1 MKTRGLSGALVLLT
15 LSACGGRQTT
25 STTTAAVAAN
35 GQTVT
40 TAAGTAVNE
49 TANSRFNSAAA
60 TMRQHDEAN
69 GNRGDWTPDTCNEVA
84 GLFEAAATAQANGN
98 FPEAWFNRGLVYD
111 RCGMAEPAATALN
124 RALQAANGNYCRA
137 KVQLGVMAYRRHDVP
152 GARQAFEQ
160 AIQQDATHCVEGYTN
175 LAMVL
180 REANPTTPQEW
191 GAVVRNIR
199 SALAL
204 DDRYLPARTQLALSY
219 LQQAGEDP
227 NSRMIFLAGLVC
239 AQAAQVAQTQNAD
252 IAPDVRSFSADLFNT
267 WGIIDIRRNE
277 IIKALE
283 HFRRAYTLNPNMFE
297 AWINYG
303 TINLSFRGYQDAK
316 DAFEHAIALKDNSYD
331 AHIGLGVA
339 LRGLALT
346 QPDAERATTLA
357 AAQREYERAR
367 TLDANRPDSYYNLG
381 VLNMNYMGG
390 AIPTL
395 RTARELLQQFVQR
408 AGSTVRFVTSVGN
421 ATRHIRNIDSTITA
435 LEAVGGSPVAAPAA
449 DPTPAASPVP
459 AADTAPAVA
468 PAAPAPATT
477 GQAPPAEASH

>member
-15 LSACGGRQTT
+15 LSACGGRQTS
-25 STTTAAVAAN
+25 STTPAVAAN

-49 TANSRFNSAAA
+49 TANTRFNSAAA
-60 TMRQHDEAN
+60 LMRQHDEAN
-69 GNRGDWTPDTCNEVA
+69 GNRGDWTPETCNEVA
-84 GLFEAAATAQANGN
+84 GLFETAANAQANGA
-98 FPEAWFNRGLVYD
+98 FPEAWFNRGLAYD
-111 RCGMAEPAATALN
+111 RCGMNDQATTALN
-124 RALQAANGNYCRA
+124 RAIQVSPANNNCRA

-152 GARQAFEQ
+152 AARQAFEQ
-160 AIQQDATHCVEGYTN
+160 AIQQDQTHCVEGYTN

-180 REANPTTPQEW
+180 REANPTTPAEW
-191 GAVVRNIR
+191 APVVRNIR

-219 LQQAGEDP
+219 LQQAGDDP

-239 AQAAQVAQTQNAD
+239 AQAAQVSQAQNAE
-252 IAPDVRSFSADLFNT
+252 INPDVRSFTADLYNT

-297 AWINYG
+297 AWVNYG

-316 DAFEHAIALKDNSYD
+316 EAFEHAIALRDDSYD
-331 AHIGLGVA
+331 AHVGLGVA

-357 AAQREYERAR
+357 SAQREYERAR
-367 TLDANRPDSYYNLG
+367 TLDANRPDAYYNLG
-381 VLNMNYMGG
+381 VLNMNYLGG
-390 AIPTL
+390 TIPVL
-395 RTARELLQQFVQR
+395 RTAQEFLQQFVQR
-408 AGSTVRFVTSVGN
+408 AGSNARFVTSVGN
-421 ATRHIRNIDSTITA
+421 ANRHIRNIGSTITA
-435 LEAVGGSPVAAPAA
+435 LEAVGGGSTPAPATPAAPAA
-449 DPTPAASPVP
+449 
-459 AADTAPAVA
+459 
-468 PAAPAPATT
+468 AAPAPAA
-477 GQAPPAEASH
+477 GQAAPPAASP